1 MFLDT
6 AGGTAPITDG
16 TLSTV
21 ANTGTQTTI
30 TTTQNGT
37 NNVLL
42 GTFVTTPG
50 TITSTFIAAGL
61 WDFAIHCLA
70 SKLGVLLYA
79 DVYQVD
85 SDGVSNPVLIASG
98 STGPDAVFTV
108 QSEITH
114 DFYVPSTN
122 LTDLTKRIRVRL
134 YANFSGASGNTN
146 LTIEFRAA
154 NLTHVHTTLLQ
165 SLPTGPTG
173 PQGVQGIQGIQG
185 TAGSTGSTGVSGPTG
200 PMSPV
205 NETFMVAVGQG
216 TNKLLTSTDGLQWST
231 VSGTTFTTAGY
242 GVAWNGAM
250 WVAVGEGTN
259 TILFSSDGISWTPA
273 SGTTFTSVGWG
284 VAWNGTRWIAVGQ
297 GTNTILTSVD
307 GMNWTASGITGAFPS
322 SGIGNGVAWNG
333 QRWVAV
339 GYAASTIL
347 TSVDGLSWSSAS
359 GTTFSVLGEGVAW
372 NGTRWIAVGEGTNTI
387 LTSVDGVSWTASGI
401 TGAFP
406 SPGAGYGVAWNGTRW
421 VAVGQAT
428 NTILTSVDGLS
439 WSSASGTTFTS
450 VGWGVAWNGA
460 RWVAVGQGTNTILTS
475 ADGLTW
481 TTVSGT
487 TFSASGQGV
496 ASRRVLPYV
505 GTSPYGY
512 TGPTGPTGS
521 TGGTGPT
528 GNTGATGVTG
538 STGITGPTGATFTTL
553 VVDSGTAQVLTPTS
567 FVLSSI
573 DALVGT
579 VEYLDALNEGTYTQ
593 FVAPDLAINGD
604 IFTLGIADSS
614 FLEFCTIVF
623 TYGSGGN
630 EFATNA
636 SGTGG
641 SASGTY
647 VSTDLFSIYT
657 DGTQVFFYK
666 NAVLLTSATLNTAVQ
681 YRFVAAATTATAANG
696 YTFRNVRFYP
706 TGRIGPTGPTA
717 GGGGGGANLTNPSQG
732 AVLTATGTSTSVII
746 AQSNLVYTGTGFGVF
761 TSGPRAGLG
770 SANAI
775 DISGCIY
782 GRLPVTVVTGTTL
795 DLSANYSTYANSYFY
810 ITNSGFNTITNPS
823 TTSTTEGGTF
833 FQLKNA
839 TSTSLSIT
847 MANTVT
853 ISSPVV
859 IAPTNA
865 VTLVV
870 SPAANNTFLLM

>member
-1 MFLDT
+1 
-6 AGGTAPITDG
+6 
-16 TLSTV
+16 
-21 ANTGTQTTI
+21 
-30 TTTQNGT
+30 
-37 NNVLL
+37 
-42 GTFVTTPG
+42 
-50 TITSTFIAAGL
+50 
-61 WDFAIHCLA
+61 
-70 SKLGVLLYA
+70 
-79 DVYQVD
+79 
-85 SDGVSNPVLIASG
+85 
-98 STGPDAVFTV
+98 
-108 QSEITH
+108 
-114 DFYVPSTN
+114 
-122 LTDLTKRIRVRL
+122 
-134 YANFSGASGNTN
+134 
-146 LTIEFRAA
+146 
-154 NLTHVHTTLLQ
+154 
-165 SLPTGPTG
+165 
-173 PQGVQGIQGIQG
+173 
-185 TAGSTGSTGVSGPTG
+185 
-200 PMSPV
+200 
-205 NETFMVAVGQG
+205 MVAVGQG

-273 SGTTFTSVGWG
+273 SGTTFRCVGW
-284 VAWNGTRWIAVGQ
+284 
-297 GTNTILTSVD
+297 
-307 GMNWTASGITGAFPS
+307 
-322 SGIGNGVAWNG
+322 
-333 QRWVAV
+333 
-339 GYAASTIL
+339 
-347 TSVDGLSWSSAS
+347 
-359 GTTFSVLGEGVAW
+359 GVAW

-428 NTILTSVDGLS
+428 NTILASVDGLS

>member
-70 SKLGVLLYA
+70 TKLGVLLYA

-284 VAWNGTRWIAVGQ
+284 VAWNGT
-297 GTNTILTSVD
+297 
-307 GMNWTASGITGAFPS
+307 
-322 SGIGNGVAWNG
+322 
-333 QRWVAV
+333 
-339 GYAASTIL
+339 
-347 TSVDGLSWSSAS
+347 
-359 GTTFSVLGEGVAW
+359 
-372 NGTRWIAVGEGTNTI
+372 
-387 LTSVDGVSWTASGI
+387 
-401 TGAFP
+401 
-406 SPGAGYGVAWNGTRW
+406 
-421 VAVGQAT
+421 
-428 NTILTSVDGLS
+428 
-439 WSSASGTTFTS
+439 
-450 VGWGVAWNGA
+450 